1 MAFHLG
7 MKTNLARIWPGKRGK
22 RISFLRRAARAGS
35 FRKNL
40 KGPEKSRA
48 ALFLPHPISQ
58 AASPVLPLQLL
69 AVCCCPRDG
78 SAASFAWIAFK
89 CIQENSSDTPTS
101 KMLCRSR
108 NTPKPASPLLKM
120 WLWVCAACP
129 SRRDISYPAWAAAAL
144 CPAKVRVYAGLSW
157 EVLLCLSYSFSSGC
171 HDSPLWKSLFILSG
185 NLSRRTS

>member
-1 MAFHLG
+1 MAFPLG
-7 MKTNLARIWPGKRGK
+7 MKTDLAWWERKK

-35 FRKNL
+35 FKKNL
-40 KGPEKSRA
+40 KGPEKKRA

-89 CIQENSSDTPTS
+89 YIQENISDTPTS
-101 KMLCRSR
+101 KMLCWSRS
-108 NTPKPASPLLKM
+108 TPQAYVSPLLRM
-120 WLWVCAACP
+120 WLWVCAACF
-129 SRRDISYPAWAAAAL
+129 SLRDISYPAWAAAAL
-144 CPAKVRVYAGLSW
+144 CPTKIRVYAGLSW

-185 NLSRRTS
+185 NLFHQTS